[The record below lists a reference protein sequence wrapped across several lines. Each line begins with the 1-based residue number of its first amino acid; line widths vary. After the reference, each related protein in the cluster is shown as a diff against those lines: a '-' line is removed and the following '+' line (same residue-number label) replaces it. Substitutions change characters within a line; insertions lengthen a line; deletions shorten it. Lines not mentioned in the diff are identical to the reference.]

1 MALRGCENGHLS
13 SDEVVVCPARRCSQK
28 EAAKEVAEPADAS
41 EEADYETVDK
51 LEVRTAAMT

>member
-1 MALRGCENGHLS
+1 M
-13 SDEVVVCPARRCSQK
+13 CPARRCSQK